1 MSELLREYQAPY
13 PTTILD
19 TSATGRRRK
28 YIEDL
33 RGMAPAGLRRAL
45 RACALALDRAWARA
59 KDETAKPRRGVRE
72 RVRTVESEVVLKAL
86 TAARF
91 IWTTAGEL
99 RASLAED

>member
-1 MSELLREYQAPY
+1 
-13 PTTILD
+13 
-19 TSATGRRRK
+19 
-28 YIEDL
+28 
-33 RGMAPAGLRRAL
+33 MAPAGLRRAF
-45 RACALALDRAWARA
+45 RACALALDLAWARV

-72 RVRTVESEVVLKAL
+72 RVRTVEEGEVVLKAL